1 MSGDAATI
9 EGNMSAPAFAGFW
22 RRVGAF
28 AVDGLVLGIP
38 GFALGTLFFD
48 QAAALGANGRLI
60 GWGVAILY
68 LGLLN
73 SQVGNGQTVGKRLLK
88 LRVLGM
94 DGAPL
99 DLGTALV
106 RAALLTGPWF
116 LNGYVLAGLSGD
128 LTSKIVGW
136 ALGLAVLGGNI
147 ALIYLFLFNRPSRRS
162 LHDLLCRSCV
172 VSATTATLPSGATT
186 PSRRVWAGLAIPAAL
201 LLLAPLAFYR
211 FFSPTLMAA
220 YAAADALPEVL
231 SVGVAQQKMIIA
243 STSATKSSAEA
254 SEVLT
259 INARLR
265 SLGSLQDRQRELAR
279 VAAAVLKAASVAP
292 TTRMVVSLNYG
303 FDFGFASS
311 FRGFSENGTPAA
323 WQDFINKM
331 APVD

>member
-1 MSGDAATI
+1 MSGDAVTT
-9 EGNMSAPAFAGFW
+9 EGNITAPAFAGFW
-22 RRVGAF
+22 RRLGAF

-38 GFALGTLFFD
+38 GFTLGTLFFD

-73 SQVGNGQTVGKRLLK
+73 SRIANGQTVGKRLLK

-116 LNGYVLAGLSGD
+116 LNGYGLAALSGD
-128 LTSKIVGW
+128 VATKVVGW
-136 ALGLAVLGGNI
+136 ALGLTTLGGNVT
-147 ALIYLFLFNRPSRRS
+147 LIYLFLFNRPSRRS

-172 VSATTATLPSGATT
+172 VSAASAILPSGPTT
-186 PSRRVWAGLAIPAAL
+186 PSRRVWVGLAIPAIVL
-201 LLLAPLAFYR
+201 LQAPLAFYR
-211 FFSPTLMAA
+211 FFSPALLATHAAA
-220 YAAADALPEVL
+220 YDLPEVL
-231 SVGVAQQKMIIA
+231 SVSVMEQKMIVA
-243 STSATKSSAEA
+243 SASATNSSAEA
-254 SEVLT
+254 SEILT
-259 INARLR
+259 INARVK

-279 VAAAVLKAASVAP
+279 VAAVVLKAAPVAP

-311 FRGFSENGTPAA
+311 FRGFSDNGTPAA
-323 WQDFINKM
+323 WQDFITKM
-331 APVD
+331 APG